1 MRLLKNTIFMII
13 GGKAYFFGD
22 STLFRSSKTIFMR
35 ENVCCEEV
43 QFESDI
49 ADSHV

>member
-1 MRLLKNTIFMII
+1 MII
-13 GGKAYFFGD
+13 GGKAYF
-22 STLFRSSKTIFMR
+22 SASNALFRSSKTIFMR